1 MTLLFGP
8 LWVQIT
14 GGGLNLQGV
23 ASVSTVAEAMKG
35 DEIIQRLWY
44 GAEHRKKNE
53 VFMPE
58 RISKEMDTDR
68 SGDIVSDRST
78 HAACIC
84 RARRVLIPNCVG
96 RNGKSMST
104 SSCLS
109 CSDRRAMS
117 NQRTTPS

>member
-14 GGGLNLQGV
+14 GGLNLQGV

-68 SGDIVSDRST
+68 SGDIVSDSST
-78 HAACIC
+78 HATCIC
-84 RARRVLIPNCVG
+84 RAPRVLIPNCVDSD
-96 RNGKSMST
+96 GKSMSI

-109 CSDRRAMS
+109 CSGRKAMS
-117 NQRTTPS
+117 NQRTMPS

>member
-68 SGDIVSDRST
+68 SGDIVSDPST
-78 HAACIC
+78 HPCIYC
-84 RARRVLIPNCVG
+84 APRVLIPNCVG